1 LISAALGVPVRHEVA
16 MTGEITLRG
25 RVIPIGGVREKVLAA
40 HRSGLKTV
48 ILPSKNEKDLVDIPD
63 AILKEMKII
72 FVDHMDQVTEASIV
86 GELKYVNGIL
96 PTKRKPTR
104 HPAVKDARNKTDSD

>member
-1 LISAALGVPVRHEVA
+1 LISAALGVPISHEVA

-25 RVIPIGGVREKVLAA
+25 RVIQIGGVREKVLAA

-48 ILPSKNEKDLVDIPD
+48 ILPSKNEKDLVDIPE
-63 AILKEMKII
+63 AVLKEMNII

-86 GELKYVNGIL
+86 GKLKYANGL
-96 PTKRKPTR
+96 YPVKRKPSR
-104 HPAVKDARNKTDSD
+104 RQSAKDTDSKTDSD